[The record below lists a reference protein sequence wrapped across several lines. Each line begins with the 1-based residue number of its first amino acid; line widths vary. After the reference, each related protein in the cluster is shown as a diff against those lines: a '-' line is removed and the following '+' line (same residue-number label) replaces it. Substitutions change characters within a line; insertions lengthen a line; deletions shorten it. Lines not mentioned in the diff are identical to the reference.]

1 MDIKKYTS
9 EYFEE
14 VLSLMKN
21 TIRTVNSNDYN
32 SDQITAWITKI
43 DPIKLKSSLRANTT
57 LIALINN
64 KLVGF
69 VDMDS
74 SGYLDHLYVH
84 KDYQKQNIGENLV
97 LSIEKELHKN
107 NNLTKFSTYASI
119 TSLNF
124 FLKLNYKVIKENT
137 VSINSV
143 NLTNYLL
150 EKSI

>member
-43 DPIKLKSSLRANTT
+43 DPIKLKRSLRANTT